1 MTIENAKDLQSR
13 IAKEAVA
20 LMVFHGECV
29 HLQPFK
35 ECIKLIGEAWDVP
48 VGETATSLEL
58 INQEWDAVRAVSDPE
73 DAQHVL
79 PEKELPMNAT
89 GTETLANI
97 WGLFESSLHLNN
109 QDQRTTLFNMA
120 QQLEETQNLQEWIK

>member
-1 MTIENAKDLQSR
+1 MTIENAKALQLQ

-35 ECIKLIGEAWDVP
+35 ESISLIGDAWDIP
-48 VGETATSLEL
+48 VGDTNASLEL
-58 INQEWDAVRAVSDPE
+58 INQEWDAVRVVDDPE
-73 DAQHVL
+73 DAHHVL

-89 GTETLANI
+89 GTETLSNI
-97 WGLFESSLHLNN
+97 WGLFESATQLDST
-109 QDQRTTLFNMA
+109 DKRMVLFNMA
-120 QQLEETQNLQEWIK
+120 RQLEEIQNLQDWLK

>member
-1 MTIENAKDLQSR
+1 MTIENAKDLQLR

-35 ECIKLIGEAWDVP
+35 DCISLIGDAWDVP
-48 VGETATSLEL
+48 VGDTVASLEL
-58 INQEWDAVRAVSDPE
+58 INHEWNAVRVVEDPE

-79 PEKELPMNAT
+79 PENELPMNAT
-89 GTETLANI
+89 GDETLSNI
-97 WGLFESSLHLNN
+97 WGLFESAMQLESKEKRMVLY
-109 QDQRTTLFNMA
+109 NMA
-120 QQLEETQNLQEWIK
+120 RQLEEIQNLQDWFK